1 MDENFL
7 NEDYNYVIEQ
17 EQPMAIPTM
26 WVSKEQG
33 AELIK
38 GLPAVADIDVE
49 TESEY
54 KKALTVTGMLEGMS
68 DDIVLVHSHHD
79 AAVEGGVQDASG
91 MSVVF
96 ALAQHFAAMSKEER
110 KTSMMFISTDSHYT
124 DYEGHD
130 KFLDMMEAAKK
141 NIVLDCCV
149 EHIAKEMDMDKNNH
163 MIIYDRPETRILY
176 VTDRDGLAEMA
187 FDTFCRR
194 HMAHT
199 MLMPVAPYGSEDYDP
214 DFVCTDA
221 YSMHERGIPVIS
233 ILTAPMYLSH
243 NTDTYDKVYF
253 KGLVPMAETYAD
265 IIIKAWDILG
275 Y

>member
-1 MDENFL
+1 MCIRDRYIIASGHYDAYWEGFQDNASSVGSVLTIAKAMIDSEYEPDKTFIFMV
-7 NEDYNYVIEQ
+7 N
-17 EQPMAIPTM
+17 
-26 WVSKEQG
+26 G
-33 AELIK
+33 AEEFGTKDTRYDFCAGANAIIQKHPEWVKNTILFNNYELSAISDTEHLELNISSCFVKIMESLLRKLGYNEKFSYILPK
-38 GLPAVADIDVE
+38 GCLLY
-49 TESEY
+49 TS
-54 KKALTVTGMLEGMS
+54 
-68 DDIVLVHSHHD
+68 
-79 AAVEGGVQDASG
+79 GGVQDASG

-199 MLMPVAPYGSEDYDP
+199 MLMPVAPYGSED
-214 DFVCTDA
+214 
-221 YSMHERGIPVIS
+221 
-233 ILTAPMYLSH
+233 
-243 NTDTYDKVYF
+243 
-253 KGLVPMAETYAD
+253 
-265 IIIKAWDILG
+265 
-275 Y
+275 